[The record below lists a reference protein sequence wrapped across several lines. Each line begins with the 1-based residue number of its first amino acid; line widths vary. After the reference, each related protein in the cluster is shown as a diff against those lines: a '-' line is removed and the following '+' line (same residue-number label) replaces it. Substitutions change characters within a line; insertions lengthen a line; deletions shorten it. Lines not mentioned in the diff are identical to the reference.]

1 MDDGEHD
8 FKKGLRW
15 EDEEAG
21 GHVASRLR
29 RRDSTGSMSIR
40 SLQSRREV
48 DPAVAVPIEY
58 RTL

>member
-1 MDDGEHD
+1 MDDDEHD

-15 EDEEAG
+15 DDEEVGA
-21 GHVASRLR
+21 HAAPRLR

-40 SLQSRREV
+40 SLQSRRGI